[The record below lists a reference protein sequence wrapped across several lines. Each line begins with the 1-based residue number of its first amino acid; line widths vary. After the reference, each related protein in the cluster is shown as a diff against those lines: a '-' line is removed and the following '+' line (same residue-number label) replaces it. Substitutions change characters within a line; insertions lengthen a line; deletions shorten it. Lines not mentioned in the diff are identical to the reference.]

1 MPLSLGYGPAL
12 VIDALG
18 DGPVPAS
25 VLPDG
30 DLPPRL
36 LVRTQSHPDPNTF
49 NPKYRPMS
57 PAFMDAIADRGVQ
70 LIGVDTPSVDA
81 ADAKTLV
88 AHHRAGVHGL
98 WILEQL
104 RLAEVPA
111 GLWHLIAF
119 PLPLAGYDASPVRA
133 VLIGPPGR

>member
-1 MPLSLGYGPAL
+1 MAQNLQNNSKPGRCIVFVFLRVAL
-12 VIDALG
+12 
-18 DGPVPAS
+18 
-25 VLPDG
+25 
-30 DLPPRL
+30 
-36 LVRTQSHPDPNTF
+36 
-49 NPKYRPMS
+49 
-57 PAFMDAIADRGVQ
+57 
-70 LIGVDTPSVDA
+70 DA